1 MVKFGTVAVAALAVS
16 AATSLLGAPVMAQDQ
31 PHIAFAQE
39 GLYNS
44 WRTTNNDSILNEAKK
59 YGYKVTWV
67 DANMDQS
74 RQVAQVQ
81 DLLKLK
87 PDLLIAEPAEQQ
99 AATPIAALA
108 DAAGVPLIV
117 ADRGL
122 GVPPGKGMYK
132 MLVEVDW
139 HQYGVEYGKLI
150 VEALKLRTGKAAGNV
165 VEIVGTVGSTPQ
177 IGMDAGIKEMLAENP
192 DIKIIDAQDGHNER
206 AKGLSIMENFLTA
219 HPKGTIDLVFAQNDE
234 MAIGALRAI
243 QAAGRDE
250 LLGGI
255 IGKDGQFEAVQEI
268 VKGTFAAT
276 CTNTPYFGPI
286 LMPYVKKIL
295 AGEEVPVAPPKP
307 FMCISNLNDEAK
319 KVSADL
325 LKEMQENKM
334 AFAPR

>member
-1 MVKFGTVAVAALAVS
+1 MLKFAKMAAAAVAVNAAAG
-16 AATSLLGAPVMAQDQ
+16 LLGTSAMAQDQ
-31 PHIAFAQE
+31 PLIAFAQE

-67 DANMDQS
+67 NADMDQS
-74 RQVAQVQ
+74 RQVGQVQ

-87 PDLLIAEPAEQQ
+87 PKLLIAEPAEQQ

-108 DAAGVPLIV
+108 DAAGIPLIV

-150 VEALKLRTGKAAGNV
+150 VEALKVRNGKPAGNI
-165 VEIVGTVGSTPQ
+165 VEIVGTIGSTPQ
-177 IGMDAGIKEMLAENP
+177 IGMDAGVKEMLADNP
-192 DIKIIDAQDGHNER
+192 QIKIIDSQDGHNER
-206 AKGLSIMENFLTA
+206 AKGLSIMENLLTA

-243 QAAGRDE
+243 QSAGRNE

-255 IGKDGQFEAVQEI
+255 IGKDGQLEAVQEI

-307 FMCISNLNDEAK
+307 FMCISNLTDEAK
-319 KVSADL
+319 QASAAL
-325 LKEMQENKM
+325 LKEMQDNNM